1 MTRRKRLPTERQIR
15 RGSHSLLEGDPV
27 AYQAQVR
34 PQAWACIDAASGER
48 LTYAQLDSRVAQ
60 CAGLLQAKLGDPVGR
75 PVAILARNSVDQ
87 VVLFMACQRAGAIFQ
102 PLNWRLTGAELAL
115 LLRDA
120 APGLLVVDR
129 EFSDPAD
136 VAVAASGVSVERV
149 SSEGFAQAIDRSAP
163 ADPIASGE
171 DAPCTLLYTSGTTGK
186 SKGVIITRSGAFH
199 AALNLACV
207 GEVGPDSVLLSDA
220 PMFHTVGLFAVT
232 RSALTFGATLVV
244 SDRFIPAQTLA
255 RLSDPALGVTHYFGV
270 PQIASAML
278 NAPEYATADLSR
290 LKAFFT
296 GGAPLPPPLV
306 EAFMRDGVTLV
317 NGYGASETGTA
328 LHMPLDPD
336 ATRAHC
342 GSVGFPAPAVSV
354 RIADQ
359 EGHDVPVGQD
369 GELWLKGPAVTP
381 GYWRNPTATKLAF
394 VDGWFKTGD
403 AARRESN
410 GFYRL
415 IDRWK
420 DMYISGGENVYPAEV
435 EAALLA
441 HPHVLDAA
449 VVGAPH
455 ARWGECGVA
464 FVVLQPG
471 AAAVEGALF
480 AHCDGR
486 LARYKWPSEIRF
498 VAEVPRNAS
507 GKIRKDQLRRLI
519 ADPVGG

>member
-1 MTRRKRLPTERQIR
+1 MPTEVQTVL
-15 RGSHSLLEGDPV
+15 GSDSLLGGDPV
-27 AYQAQVR
+27 AYQAKVR
-34 PQAWACIDAASGER
+34 PTAVACIDAASGER
-48 LTYAQLDSRVAQ
+48 FTYAHLDRRVAR
-60 CAGLLQAKLGDPVGR
+60 CAGLLRSTLGDPVGR

-102 PLNWRLTGAELAL
+102 PLNWRLTGAELAVL
-115 LLRDA
+115 LGDA
-120 APGLLVVDR
+120 APGLMIADD
-129 EFSDPAD
+129 EFGAQAD
-136 VAVAASGVSVERV
+136 VAVAASGVSLERF
-149 SSEGFAQAIDRSAP
+149 SSLAFSQGVDTATAAEP
-163 ADPIASGE
+163 AALSPAALSQ

-186 SKGVIITRSGAFH
+186 PKGVIVTRSGAFY
-199 AALNLACV
+199 AALNLAVV
-207 GEVGPDSVLLSDA
+207 GEVGAGSVLLSDA

-232 RSALTFGATLVV
+232 RTALTFGATLVV
-244 SDRFIPAQTLA
+244 SDRFVPAQTLA
-255 RLSDPALGVTHYFGV
+255 RLSDPSLGVTHYFGV

-296 GGAPLPPPLV
+296 GGAPLPPPLA

-317 NGYGASETGTA
+317 NGYGASEAGTV
-328 LHMPLDPD
+328 LHMPLDPET
-336 ATRAHC
+336 TRAHC

-354 RIADQ
+354 RIVDRDGRDVAD
-359 EGHDVPVGQD
+359 GQD

-381 GYWRNPTATKLAF
+381 GYWRNPAATDLAF

-403 AARRESN
+403 AARREPN
-410 GFYRL
+410 GMYRL

-464 FVVLQPG
+464 FVVPQPG
-471 AAAVEGALF
+471 AAPLADALI

-507 GKIRKDQLRRLI
+507 GKIRKDHLRSLI
-519 ADPVGG
+519 ADPVGA

>member
-1 MTRRKRLPTERQIR
+1 LSTEVQTGL
-15 RGSHSLLEGDPV
+15 GSNSLLDGDPI
-27 AYQAQVR
+27 AYQAKVR
-34 PQAWACIDAASGER
+34 PAAIACIDAASGER
-48 LTYAQLDSRVAQ
+48 FTYAEIDRRVGQ
-60 CAGLLQAKLGDPVGR
+60 CAGLLHAKLGDPVGC
-75 PVAILARNSVDQ
+75 PVAILARNSIDQ

-102 PLNWRLTGAELAL
+102 PLNWRLTGAELAVL
-115 LLRDA
+115 LADA
-120 APGLLVVDR
+120 ASGLLVVDDEFR
-129 EFSDPAD
+129 EQAD
-136 VAVAASGVSVERV
+136 VAVGASGVSLQQL
-149 SSEGFAQAIDRSAP
+149 SSEAFGRAIDA
-163 ADPIASGE
+163 ATAAEPIALGE

-186 SKGVIITRSGAFH
+186 PKGVIVTRSGAFH
-199 AALNLACV
+199 AALNLAVV
-207 GEVGPDSVLLSDA
+207 GEVNPASVLLSDA

-232 RSALTFGATLVV
+232 RSTLTFGATLVV

-270 PQIASAML
+270 PQIASALL

-354 RIADQ
+354 RIVDQ
-359 EGHDVPVGQD
+359 EGRDVPDGED

-381 GYWRNPTATKLAF
+381 GYWRNTPATQAAF
-394 VDGWFKTGD
+394 VEGWFKTGD
-403 AARRESN
+403 AARRDPN
-410 GFYRL
+410 GMYRL

-441 HPHVLDAA
+441 HPHVQDAA

-464 FVVLQPG
+464 FVVLHPG
-471 AAAVEGALF
+471 AAPVEGALI

-486 LARYKWPSEIRF
+486 LARYKWPSEVRF
-498 VAEVPRNAS
+498 LAEVPRNAS
-507 GKIRKDQLRRLI
+507 GKIRKDDLRRLI
-519 ADPVGG
+519 NP

>member
-1 MTRRKRLPTERQIR
+1 MPTEVQTV
-15 RGSHSLLEGDPV
+15 RGSNSLLDGDPV
-27 AYQAQVR
+27 AYQAKVR
-34 PQAWACIDAASGER
+34 PKALACIDAASRER
-48 LTYAQLDSRVAQ
+48 FTYAQLDRRVAQ
-60 CAGLLQAKLGDPVGR
+60 CAGLLHAKLGDPVGR
-75 PVAILARNSVDQ
+75 PVAILARNSIDQ
-87 VVLFMACQRAGAIFQ
+87 IVLFMACQRAGAIFQ
-102 PLNWRLTGAELAL
+102 PLNWRLTGAELAVML
-115 LLRDA
+115 GDA
-120 APGLLVVDR
+120 APSLLVIDDEFR
-129 EFSDPAD
+129 EQAD
-136 VAVAASGVSVERV
+136 VAVAASGISLERF
-149 SSEGFAQAIDRSAP
+149 SSEVFAQAVDRAAP
-163 ADPIASGE
+163 VEPTALGE

-186 SKGVIITRSGAFH
+186 PKGVIITRGGAFY
-199 AALNLACV
+199 AAFNLAFV
-207 GEVGPDSVLLSDA
+207 GEVGADSVLLSDA

-232 RSALTFGATLVV
+232 RTTLTLGATLVV

-255 RLSDPALGVTHYFGV
+255 RLSDPALGITHYFGV

-278 NAPEYATADLSR
+278 NAPEYTKADLSR

-296 GGAPLPPPLV
+296 GGAPLPPPLA
-306 EAFMRDGVTLV
+306 EAFMRNGVTLV

-328 LHMPLDPD
+328 LHMPLDPET
-336 ATRAHC
+336 TRAHC

-354 RIADQ
+354 RIVDQ
-359 EGHDVPVGQD
+359 EGHDVPDGQD

-381 GYWRNPTATKLAF
+381 GYWRNPAATELAF

-403 AARRESN
+403 AARRDPN
-410 GFYRL
+410 GMYRL

-471 AAAVEGALF
+471 AAPIEGALI
-480 AHCDGR
+480 AHCDGL

-507 GKIRKDQLRRLI
+507 GKIRKDHLRRLI
-519 ADPVGG
+519 ADPIGV

>member
-1 MTRRKRLPTERQIR
+1 MRLPIEGQTGL
-15 RGSHSLLEGDPV
+15 GSNSLLDGDPV
-27 AYQAQVR
+27 AYHARVR
-34 PQAWACIDAASGER
+34 PRAIACVDAASGER
-48 LTYAQLDSRVAQ
+48 FTYAHLNRRVAQ
-60 CAGLLQAKLGDPVGR
+60 AAGLLHARLGDPVGR
-75 PVAILARNSVDQ
+75 PVAFLGRNSIDQ

-102 PLNWRLTGAELAL
+102 PLNWRLTGAELAVL
-115 LLRDA
+115 LSDA
-120 APGLLVVDR
+120 APGLLVVDD
-129 EFSDPAD
+129 EFGAQAD
-136 VAVAASGVSVERV
+136 VAVAASGVSPDRV
-149 SSEGFAQAIDRSAP
+149 SSEAFGREIDGAAP
-163 ADPIASGE
+163 AEPITLGQ

-186 SKGVIITRSGAFH
+186 PKGVIITRSGAFH
-199 AALNLACV
+199 AALNLAFV
-207 GEVGPDSVLLSDA
+207 GEVSADSVLLTDA

-232 RSALTFGATLVV
+232 RSTLTLGATLVV

-278 NAPEYATADLSR
+278 NAPEYAKADLSR

-306 EAFMRDGVTLV
+306 DAFMRDGVTLV

-328 LHMPLDPD
+328 LHMPLDPE
-336 ATRAHC
+336 ATRAHS

-354 RIADQ
+354 RIVDQ
-359 EGHDVPVGQD
+359 DGQDAPDGQD
-369 GELWLKGPAVTP
+369 GELWIKGPAVTP
-381 GYWRNPTATKLAF
+381 GYWRNPAATQLAF

-403 AARRESN
+403 AARREPN
-410 GFYRL
+410 GMYRL

-441 HPHVLDAA
+441 HPHVQDAA

-471 AAAVEGALF
+471 APPVEAALI

-507 GKIRKDQLRRLI
+507 GKIRKDHLRRLL
-519 ADPVGG
+519 ADLVGA

>member
-1 MTRRKRLPTERQIR
+1 MPTEMQTVL
-15 RGSHSLLEGDPV
+15 GANSLLEGDPV
-27 AYQAQVR
+27 AYQSKVR
-34 PQAWACIDAASGER
+34 PRALACIDAASGER
-48 LTYAQLDSRVAQ
+48 FTYAELDRRVAQ
-60 CAGLLQAKLGDPVGR
+60 CAGLLGAKLGDPVGR
-75 PVAILARNSVDQ
+75 PVAILARNSIDQ

-102 PLNWRLTGAELAL
+102 PLNWRLTGVELGIL
-115 LLRDA
+115 LGDA
-120 APGLLVVDR
+120 APGLLIVDD
-129 EFSDPAD
+129 EFSVQAN
-136 VAVAASGVSVERV
+136 VAVAASGVSLERF
-149 SSEGFAQAIDRSAP
+149 SSQAFGRAIDSAAVAAP
-163 ADPIASGE
+163 AALGK

-186 SKGVIITRSGAFH
+186 PKGVIITRSGAFH
-199 AALNLACV
+199 AALNLAFV
-207 GEVGPDSVLLSDA
+207 GEVGPACVILTDA

-255 RLSDPALGVTHYFGV
+255 RLSNPTLGVTHYFGV
-270 PQIASAML
+270 PQIASALL

-306 EAFMRDGVTLV
+306 DAFMRDGVTLV

-354 RIADQ
+354 RIVDQ
-359 EGHDVPVGQD
+359 EGHDVPDGEV
-369 GELWLKGPAVTP
+369 GELWLRGPAVTP
-381 GYWRNPTATKLAF
+381 GYWRNAAATQAAF

-403 AARRESN
+403 AARRDPN
-410 GFYRL
+410 GLYRL

-455 ARWGECGVA
+455 VRWGECGVA

-471 AAAVEGALF
+471 AAASAGPLI

-507 GKIRKDQLRRLI
+507 GKIRKDHLRRLI
-519 ADPVGG
+519 AEPIGA